1 MGDVYMNVMR
11 VRKRRCSCDEALVA
25 DRRMLAQC
33 GERVPSHQGPW
44 VDGSAK
50 LIAIA
55 HPPLANT

>member
-25 DRRMLAQC
+25 DRRMLVQC

>member
-33 GERVPSHQGPW
+33 GERVPFASRAMG
-44 VDGSAK
+44 
-50 LIAIA
+50 
-55 HPPLANT
+55 